1 MQFFGK
7 VVRCSNKE
15 CGMPVFKQV
24 AGKLLT
30 DADVTD
36 LLTKGKTKM
45 LNGFTSKQGKTFS
58 AAIVFDEDFNT
69 KFVFAE
75 KKNAEKRGN
84 MKRYKK

>member
-1 MQFFGK
+1 
-7 VVRCSNKE
+7 
-15 CGMPVFKQV
+15 MPVFKQV

-36 LLTKGKTKM
+36 LLTKGKTRTI
-45 LNGFTSKQGKTFS
+45 NGFTSKQGKTFS